1 MKNLFIGVAILAA
14 SSFTVQAQT
23 QQDLNRD
30 GNGGSTDNVLTY
42 GMGYHQQRFSK
53 LDQINKNTV
62 KRMVPVWSASL
73 GNEYGEQGQPFVHN
87 GVMYAANVKRVIA
100 IDIGTGRQL
109 WNFDLEWDAGVP
121 RVVCCGLNNRGVALF
136 DGKVYVAA
144 IDAHIYALDA
154 KTGKQVWKSKIAEW
168 KEGYSITG
176 APSVVNGIVMS
187 GMTGGEFGVRG
198 FVVGLDAQT
207 GKEAWRRHTT
217 PDPSEKAYATWPQ
230 DDSYKRGGASTWITG
245 SYDPELDLSY
255 WGTSNGGP
263 WTWKARPGDN
273 LWVASVIAIRPK
285 TGEIAWHYQWTPAET
300 YDYDGNNENVL
311 GELTVNG
318 QKRKVLMHA
327 DRNGLLYVLDRATGE
342 VLAGNPYV
350 KTNWATGVDLK
361 TGRVVETDV
370 AKRLRAG
377 EKVELEPRWTGGK
390 NWMPM
395 AFNPSTERLYFSM
408 LEETAIFQLNKD
420 LPSYKPGERYVGV
433 TTDTKARDKSLPWGY
448 WGAVLPMTGKPAWR
462 TPLIDLPSWSGA
474 MVTAG
479 GLVFTG
485 NTSGDFAA
493 LDEASG
499 KVLWQFKTP
508 SGVNSQPITYTY
520 KGKQYVSV
528 FSGLGGGASSRRETA
543 GKVLPA
549 GTVWTFALVD

>member
-1 MKNLFIGVAILAA
+1 MKRVMVGMALWAMLGVGA
-14 SSFTVQAQT
+14 QAQT
-23 QQDLNRD
+23 QQELARD

-62 KRMVPVWSASL
+62 KRLVPVWSTSL
-73 GNEYGEQGQPFVHN
+73 ANEYGEQGQPFVYD
-87 GVMYAANVKRVIA
+87 GTMYAANVKRVVA
-100 IDIGTGRQL
+100 MDVGTGRIK
-109 WNFDLEWDAGVP
+109 WNFDLDWDPAVP

-136 DGKVYVAA
+136 DGKVYAAA

-168 KEGYSITG
+168 KEGYSITS

-207 GKEAWRRHTT
+207 GKEVWRRHTT
-217 PDPSEKAYATWPQ
+217 PDPTEKAYSTWPQ

-300 YDYDGNNENVL
+300 YDFDGNNENVL
-311 GELTVNG
+311 GELTING

-327 DRNGLLYVLDRATGE
+327 DRNGLMYVLDRATGQ

-350 KTNWATGVDLK
+350 KTNWSTGVDLK
-361 TGRVVETDV
+361 TGRPVETEV
-370 AKRLRAG
+370 AQRLRAG
-377 EKVELEPRWTGGK
+377 EQVEIEPRWTGGK

-395 AFNPSTERLYFSM
+395 AFNPATERLYFSM
-408 LEETAIFQLNKD
+408 LEETAIYQLNKD
-420 LPSYKPGERYVGV
+420 LPEYKPGERYMGV
-433 TTDTKARDKSLPWGY
+433 TNTTKERDKTKPWGY
-448 WGAVLPMTGKPAWR
+448 WGAVLPMTGKAAWR

-485 NTSGDFAA
+485 NTAGDFAA
-493 LDEASG
+493 LDEATG
-499 KVLWQFKTP
+499 TVLWQFKTP

-528 FSGLGGGASSRRETA
+528 FSGLGGGTSSKRETA

-549 GTVWTFALVD
+549 GTVWTFALMD